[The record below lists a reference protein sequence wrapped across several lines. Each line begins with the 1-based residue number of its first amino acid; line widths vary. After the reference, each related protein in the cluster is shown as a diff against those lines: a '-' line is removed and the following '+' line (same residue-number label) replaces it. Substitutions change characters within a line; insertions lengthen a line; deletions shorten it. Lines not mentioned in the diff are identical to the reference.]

1 MKKRSGS
8 YLVGLV
14 SILVVVGILAG
25 AFARSA
31 PATHTPAGDLLP
43 DLVTL
48 APSNLQIST
57 PKPKVRQLRFANTI
71 ANVHTG
77 VLELTWA
84 SEDCDGDGKARNDRT
99 AYQRIFADS
108 NSDGVFGRG
117 TDTGSRL
124 VRAGCFDF
132 HPSHHHWHLEN
143 FSQYRLTTWSAG
155 AGRGAVVGTTDKV
168 SFCIIDSYR
177 ADPGLDGSPTA
188 KYFTTCSRDGVQGLS
203 IGWADTYG
211 AHLDGQHITITGL
224 ANGTYCLVSK
234 ADPANQLVETD
245 ELNNETGIQVTLS
258 ANSVSWL
265 STSPC

>member
-1 MKKRSGS
+1 MKQHTRTG
-8 YLVGLV
+8 LVGLV
-14 SILVVVGILAG
+14 SIFVVVAG
-25 AFARSA
+25 VSAGVLARSA
-31 PATHTPAGDLLP
+31 PATHTPNGNLLP

-71 ANVHTG
+71 ANAHTG

-108 NSDGVFGRG
+108 DSDGVFSRG
-117 TDTGSRL
+117 TDSGFQLS
-124 VRAGCFDF
+124 RAGCFDF

-143 FSQYRLTTWSAG
+143 FSQYRLMTWSG
-155 AGRGAVVGTTDKV
+155 GVRGAVVGTTDKV

-203 IGWADTYG
+203 TGWADTYG

-234 ADPANQLVETD
+234 ADPANQLVESD
-245 ELNNETGIQVTLS
+245 DSNNETGIQVTLA

-265 STSPC
+265 PIAPC